1 MLYFKTVILSQY
13 TSAQLETALRK
24 SAIKRRLPLDM
35 GSSIVNIGTEKY
47 FLGYEG
53 KKTLTFTRIRAFIE
67 YLLPKLIIKPSMA
80 NTTISSYK
88 LRLSAFSLIIFIMFN
103 LPWLLILLLTVTGKI
118 PIERLVSASATCFI
132 YWLLLLTEFRLTA
145 IRIKKALKKHTESP
159 GYA

>member
-1 MLYFKTVILSQY
+1 MLYLRTVTLSQY
-13 TSAQLETALRK
+13 TSVQLENALRK

-35 GSSIVNIGTEKY
+35 GSSIVNIGTDKY

-80 NTTISSYK
+80 NTTSSIYK
-88 LRLSAFSLIIFIMFN
+88 LRLSAFSLIIFLMFN
-103 LPWLLILLLTVTGKI
+103 LPWLLILLLTITGKI
-118 PIERLVSASATCFI
+118 PIERLVPASVTCFI
-132 YWLLLLTEFRLTA
+132 YWLLLLIEVRLTDL
-145 IRIKKALKKHTESP
+145 RIKKALKKHTKSP